1 MAPARNKK
9 WEVTGVD
16 EKKQKTDDFTLLKLK
31 LEVVEELGLVEKVKK
46 VGWGGLT
53 AEETGK
59 MGGYITRKI
68 RAMEKEEA

>member
-1 MAPARNKK
+1 MTKK
-9 WEVTGVD
+9 
-16 EKKQKTDDFTLLKLK
+16 KHKTDDFTLLKLK

>member
-1 MAPARNKK
+1 LTKK
-9 WEVTGVD
+9 R
-16 EKKQKTDDFTLLKLK
+16 KKTDDFTLLKLK
-31 LEVVEELGLVEKVKK
+31 LEVVEELGLVEKIKK

-59 MGGYITRKI
+59 MGGHITRKI